1 MNDDY
6 QDLLQFVYQLPVGV
20 ISADEAGAVSM
31 INPAA
36 VAILM
41 PELQPEEDIDSIMPI
56 LDRLVPE
63 LTEELRVLPGRVGHI
78 TTGDRALVDSVDGGS
93 QFEMSLY
100 RVRAGALM
108 IVLRDVTEEK
118 RLRDE
123 QRARALRLQQALLGR
138 VDLADLELSASY
150 TPAQRGELSGGD
162 WYDVIRLDD
171 DRYALV
177 VGDVVGHDI
186 EASATMGQ
194 LRAVIRAYALI
205 EEQPDTV
212 LRQTDTIAQTI
223 EAANCTTLSYAVF
236 DSRTGLVQYTSAG
249 HPPPLVIGAD
259 GSTRLLTGGRRPA
272 LATFDDGRPHRDST
286 MLNDGDVLVLYTDG
300 LIERRTETL
309 DVGLDRL
316 QAVAAELGGTA
327 NAHASLET
335 LVGSLVSTLTAD
347 SDHRDDVCVLAVRHR
362 PGNKQ

>member
-1 MNDDY
+1 MSDDH

-20 ISADEAGAVSM
+20 MSTDEDGTVSM

-36 VAILM
+36 VSILI
-41 PELQPEEDIDSIMPI
+41 PELQPGETVDSIMPV

-63 LTEELRVLPGRVGHI
+63 LTEELRADTTRTGHV
-78 TTGDRALVDSVDGGS
+78 TTGDRALVDSADGS
-93 QFEMSLY
+93 RRFEISLY
-100 RVRAGALM
+100 RIKVGSLM
-108 IVLRDVTEEK
+108 IVMRDVTEEK
-118 RLRDE
+118 RLEDQ
-123 QRARALRLQQALLGR
+123 QRARALRLQRALLGR
-138 VDLADLELSASY
+138 IDLTDLELSASY

-171 DRYALV
+171 ERYALV

-223 EAANCTTLSYAVF
+223 EAANCTTLSYVVF
-236 DSRTGLVQYTSAG
+236 NRRTGVVQYTSAG
-249 HPPPLVIGAD
+249 HPPPLVISTD
-259 GSTRLLTGGRRPA
+259 GSTRLLNGGRRPA
-272 LATFDDGRPHRDST
+272 LATFDDGLAHGDT
-286 MLNDGDVLVLYTDG
+286 IALADGDVLILYTDG
-300 LIERRTETL
+300 LIERRSETL
-309 DVGLDRL
+309 DDGLQRL
-316 QAVAAELGGTA
+316 QAVASELVTSAESTA
-327 NAHASLET
+327 PIES
-335 LVGSLVSTLTAD
+335 LVGSLVASLTAD

-362 PGNKQ
+362 PLGDL

>member
-1 MNDDY
+1 MSDDD

-20 ISADEAGAVSM
+20 MSADEDGTVSM
-31 INPAA
+31 MNPAA
-36 VAILM
+36 VAMLM
-41 PELQPEEDIDSIMPI
+41 PELQPGEDIGSIMPV

-63 LTEELRVLPGRVGHI
+63 VTEVLRAAPNRTGPI
-78 TTGDRALVDSVDGGS
+78 TIGDRALVDCADGTRRFEISVHRIRVGS
-93 QFEMSLY
+93 
-100 RVRAGALM
+100 LM

-118 RLRDE
+118 RLQDD

-138 VDLADLELSASY
+138 IDLTNLELSTSY

-205 EEQPDTV
+205 DEQPDAV

-223 EAANCTTLSYAVF
+223 EAANYTTLSYVVF
-236 DSRTGLVQYTSAG
+236 NCRTGLVHYTSAG

-272 LATFDDGRPHRDST
+272 LATFDDGEPHRAT
-286 MLNDGDVLVLYTDG
+286 TTLNHGDVIVLYTDG
-300 LIERRTETL
+300 LIERRSEPL
-309 DVGLDRL
+309 DQGLDRL
-316 QAVAAELGGTA
+316 QAVASDLIGDADGPVPI
-327 NAHASLET
+327 ET
-335 LVGSLVSTLTAD
+335 LIGSLVSTLTAD

-362 PGNKQ
+362 PLAE